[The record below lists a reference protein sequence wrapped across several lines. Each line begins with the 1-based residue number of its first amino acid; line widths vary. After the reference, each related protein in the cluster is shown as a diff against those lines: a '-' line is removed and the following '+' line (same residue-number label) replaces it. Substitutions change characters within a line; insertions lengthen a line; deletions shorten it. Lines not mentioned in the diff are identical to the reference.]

1 MDTHSPQA
9 GITVQR
15 ALELPGLR
23 GGLPEV
29 VTGADRL
36 QRTVRWVHAGE
47 VPNIA
52 SLLKGGE
59 LLLTTGLGLGTRPA
73 DQRAFIRKLAERR
86 IAALVV
92 ELGPRFARLP
102 AAIVDTARSAGLP
115 LVQLHREVP
124 FVAVTEEVHT
134 EIVNGHYALLQQAEE
149 VHRRCT
155 EALLGGGGVPQVLA
169 ILAEF
174 SGNPVFLETAD
185 GQLLYAAG
193 APEPGGAARGAGA
206 GAAGGPGS
214 APGVDPLQV
223 WEGLRGGRSRE
234 EGPPAG
240 AVLVDV
246 PGGGPG
252 APGPGGTT
260 TGAGTGSGTVGGPGL
275 PGVGPVGPVGSG
287 GFGGFGGFGG
297 SDSDT
302 SGTEDG
308 TAGNGGPS
316 GGRGSFGAYAPTS
329 VRARIVLLPV
339 SAPLQPVHRI
349 AAERAAG
356 SLAVVLM
363 QARQEEELAARGR
376 GDFLTDLAEGRITA
390 EDAPAQARV
399 LGFKPGD
406 GPLLP
411 VVMRLPDGTV
421 SRSPGG
427 ALAVLAR
434 AVAEELAAVGV
445 PTLLGVRPVE
455 GRVPLLLGLRS
466 ESERTAVADRVAAA
480 LRTGAERAGLHGAGV
495 QPPVVVVGVAGG
507 WAAASAGLRHAAET
521 ATAAQ
526 GLTDRPWYDAR
537 RLDTELL
544 LWRLRHHDDGTALA
558 AFVERAIGPLREHDR
573 RSKSPLLPTLETYLT
588 HAGRKAE
595 TARELHLNRQTLYNR
610 LGRIAE
616 LLGTDLDD
624 PQTVLALSLALRARR
639 LVP

>member
-1 MDTHSPQA
+1 MDSQDTQG

-23 GGLPEV
+23 GGLPEIV
-29 VTGADRL
+29 AGADRL
-36 QRTVRWVHAGE
+36 GRTVRWVHAGE

-59 LLLTTGLGLGTRPA
+59 LLLTTGLGLGSRPA
-73 DQRAFIRKLAERR
+73 EQRAFVRDLAERG

-92 ELGPRFARLP
+92 ELGPRFTRLP
-102 AAIVDTARSAGLP
+102 AALVDTARAAGLP

-124 FVAVTEEVHT
+124 FVTVTEEVHT
-134 EIVNGHYALLQQAEE
+134 EIVNGHYALLRRAEE

-155 EALLGGGGVPQVLA
+155 GALLSGGGVPQVLSV
-169 ILAEF
+169 LAEF

-193 APEPGGAARGAGA
+193 AD
-206 GAAGGPGS
+206 S
-214 APGVDPLQV
+214 ACADPLQV
-223 WEGLRGGRSRE
+223 WEGLRGRPEDRDE
-234 EGPPAG
+234 PPAG

-252 APGPGGTT
+252 AG
-260 TGAGTGSGTVGGPGL
+260 
-275 PGVGPVGPVGSG
+275 
-287 GFGGFGGFGG
+287 
-297 SDSDT
+297 
-302 SGTEDG
+302 
-308 TAGNGGPS
+308 
-316 GGRGSFGAYAPTS
+316 S
-329 VRARIVLLPV
+329 VRARLVLLAV
-339 SAPLQPVHRI
+339 ESALLPVHRI

-399 LGFKPGD
+399 LGFKPGSS
-406 GPLLP
+406 PLLP
-411 VVMRLPDGTV
+411 VVMRIPDGLPT
-421 SRSPGG
+421 GG
-427 ALAVLAR
+427 GWAVLAR
-434 AVAEELAAVGV
+434 AVAEELASVGV
-445 PTLLGVRPVE
+445 PVLLGVRPVE
-455 GRVPLLLGLRS
+455 GRVPLLLGLRA
-466 ESERTAVADRVAAA
+466 EPERTTVADRVAAA
-480 LRTGAERAGLHGAGV
+480 LRAGVERAGMRRAGA
-495 QPPVVVVGVAGG
+495 QSPIVVVGVAGG
-507 WAAASAGLRHAAET
+507 WAAAASGLRHAAET

-526 GLTDRPWYDAR
+526 GLPDRPWYDAR
-537 RLDTELL
+537 RLDIDLL
-544 LWRLRHHDDGTALA
+544 LWRLHQHDGTALA
-558 AFVERAIGPLREHDR
+558 AFVDRAIGPLRDHDQ
-573 RSKSPLLPTLETYLT
+573 RSKPPLLPTLQTYLA

-610 LGRIAE
+610 LARIGE

-639 LVP
+639 HVP

>member
-1 MDTHSPQA
+1 MDSRVDSRVDSRFDTQGA

-23 GGLPEV
+23 SGLPEILA
-29 VTGADRL
+29 GADRL
-36 QRTVRWVHAGE
+36 GRTVRWVHAGE

-59 LLLTTGLGLGTRPA
+59 LLLTTGYGLGTRPA
-73 DQRAFIRKLAERR
+73 DQRAFVRTLAERG

-92 ELGPRFARLP
+92 ELGPRFTRLP
-102 AAIVDTARSAGLP
+102 SALVETARSAGLP

-124 FVAVTEEVHT
+124 FVAVTEEIHT
-134 EIVNGHYALLQQAEE
+134 EIVNGHYALLQRAEE

-155 EALLGGGGVPQVLA
+155 EALLGGGGIPQVLG
-169 ILAEF
+169 ILADF

-193 APEPGGAARGAGA
+193 AGSAGA
-206 GAAGGPGS
+206 
-214 APGVDPLQV
+214 DPLQV
-223 WEGLRGGRSRE
+223 WEGMRGQHKE
-234 EGPPAG
+234 EPPAG
-240 AVLVDV
+240 TTLVDV

-252 APGPGGTT
+252 
-260 TGAGTGSGTVGGPGL
+260 TG
-275 PGVGPVGPVGSG
+275 
-287 GFGGFGGFGG
+287 
-297 SDSDT
+297 
-302 SGTEDG
+302 
-308 TAGNGGPS
+308 
-316 GGRGSFGAYAPTS
+316 S
-329 VRARIVLLPV
+329 VRARLVLLPV
-339 SAPLQPVHRI
+339 SAPVAPVHRI

-356 SLAVVLM
+356 ILAVVLM

-376 GDFLTDLAEGRITA
+376 GDFLTDLAEGRIAA

-399 LGFKPGD
+399 LGFKPGS

-411 VVMRLPDGTV
+411 VVMRLADGP
-421 SRSPGG
+421 SPGG
-427 ALAVLAR
+427 GWAVLAR
-434 AVAEELAAVGV
+434 AVAEELASVGV
-445 PTLLGVRPVE
+445 PVLLGVRPVE

-466 ESERTAVADRVAAA
+466 ESERAAVADRVAAA
-480 LRTGAERAGLHGAGV
+480 LRAGVERAGMQRPGA

-537 RLDTELL
+537 RLDTDLL
-544 LWRLRHHDDGTALA
+544 LWRLRDHPDLA
-558 AFVERAIGPLREHDR
+558 AFVDRAIGPLRDHDL
-573 RSKSPLLPTLETYLT
+573 RSKPPLLPTLETYLA

-610 LGRIAE
+610 LARIGE

-639 LVP
+639 HVP

>member
-1 MDTHSPQA
+1 MDSQGTQG

-29 VTGADRL
+29 VAGAERL

-59 LLLTTGLGLGTRPA
+59 LLLTTGLGLGARPA
-73 DQRAFIRKLAERR
+73 EQRAFVRKLAERG

-92 ELGPRFARLP
+92 ELGPRFTRLP
-102 AAIVDTARSAGLP
+102 AAIVETARSAGLP

-124 FVAVTEEVHT
+124 FVTVTEEVHT

-155 EALLGGGGVPQVLA
+155 EALLGGGGTPQVLA

-193 APEPGGAARGAGA
+193 AGTECA
-206 GAAGGPGS
+206 
-214 APGVDPLQV
+214 DPLQV
-223 WEGLRGGRSRE
+223 WEGLRGRAVDR
-234 EGPPAG
+234 EGPPAS
-240 AVLVDV
+240 AVIVDV

-252 APGPGGTT
+252 
-260 TGAGTGSGTVGGPGL
+260 TG
-275 PGVGPVGPVGSG
+275 
-287 GFGGFGGFGG
+287 
-297 SDSDT
+297 
-302 SGTEDG
+302 
-308 TAGNGGPS
+308 
-316 GGRGSFGAYAPTS
+316 S
-329 VRARIVLLPV
+329 VRARLVLLAV
-339 SAPLQPVHRI
+339 ESAPLPVHRI
-349 AAERAAG
+349 AAERAAS

-376 GDFLTDLAEGRITA
+376 GDFLTDLAEGRIA
-390 EDAPAQARV
+390 ADDAPAQARV
-399 LGFKPGD
+399 LGFRPGSAD
-406 GPLLP
+406 LPLLP
-411 VVMRLPDGTV
+411 VVMRLADGLPT
-421 SRSPGG
+421 GG
-427 ALAVLAR
+427 GWAVLAR
-434 AVAEELAAVGV
+434 AVAEELASVGV
-445 PTLLGVRPVE
+445 PALLGVRPVE

-480 LRTGAERAGLHGAGV
+480 LRAGVERAGMQRPGA

-526 GLTDRPWYDAR
+526 GLSDRPWYDAR
-537 RLDTELL
+537 RLDIDLL
-544 LWRLRHHDDGTALA
+544 LWRLHRHDEDGVLA
-558 AFVERAIGPLREHDR
+558 AFVDRAIGPLRAHDQ
-573 RSKSPLLPTLETYLT
+573 RSKPPLLPTLQTYLA

-610 LGRIAE
+610 LARISE

-639 LVP
+639 HVA

>member
-1 MDTHSPQA
+1 MDSHLDSRYDTQGA

-23 GGLPEV
+23 SGLPEILA
-29 VTGADRL
+29 GADRL
-36 QRTVRWVHAGE
+36 GRTVRWVHAGE

-59 LLLTTGLGLGTRPA
+59 LLLTTGYGLGTRPA
-73 DQRAFIRKLAERR
+73 DQRAFVRTLAERG

-92 ELGPRFARLP
+92 ELGPRFTRLP
-102 AAIVDTARSAGLP
+102 SALVETARSAGLP

-124 FVAVTEEVHT
+124 FVAVTEEIHT
-134 EIVNGHYALLQQAEE
+134 EIVNGHYALLQRAEE

-155 EALLGGGGVPQVLA
+155 EALLGGGGIPQVLG
-169 ILAEF
+169 ILADF

-193 APEPGGAARGAGA
+193 AGSAGA
-206 GAAGGPGS
+206 
-214 APGVDPLQV
+214 DPLQV
-223 WEGLRGGRSRE
+223 WEGMRGQHKE
-234 EGPPAG
+234 EPPAG
-240 AVLVDV
+240 TTLVDV

-252 APGPGGTT
+252 
-260 TGAGTGSGTVGGPGL
+260 TG
-275 PGVGPVGPVGSG
+275 
-287 GFGGFGGFGG
+287 
-297 SDSDT
+297 
-302 SGTEDG
+302 
-308 TAGNGGPS
+308 
-316 GGRGSFGAYAPTS
+316 S
-329 VRARIVLLPV
+329 VRARLVLLPV
-339 SAPLQPVHRI
+339 SAPVAPVHRI

-356 SLAVVLM
+356 ILAVVLM

-376 GDFLTDLAEGRITA
+376 GDFLTDLAEGRIAA

-399 LGFKPGD
+399 LGFKPGNS
-406 GPLLP
+406 PLLP
-411 VVMRLPDGTV
+411 VVMRLADGP
-421 SRSPGG
+421 SPGG
-427 ALAVLAR
+427 GWAVLAR
-434 AVAEELAAVGV
+434 AVAEELASVGV
-445 PTLLGVRPVE
+445 PVLLGVRPVE

-466 ESERTAVADRVAAA
+466 ESERAAVADRVAAA
-480 LRTGAERAGLHGAGV
+480 LRAGVERAGMQRPGA

-537 RLDTELL
+537 RLDTDLL
-544 LWRLRHHDDGTALA
+544 LWRLRDHPDLA
-558 AFVERAIGPLREHDR
+558 AFVDRAIGPLRDHDL
-573 RSKSPLLPTLETYLT
+573 RSKPPLLPTLETYLA
-588 HAGRKAE
+588 HAGRKPE

-610 LGRIAE
+610 LARIGE

-639 LVP
+639 HVP

>member
-1 MDTHSPQA
+1 MDSRYDTQGA

-23 GGLPEV
+23 SGLPEILA
-29 VTGADRL
+29 GADRL

-59 LLLTTGLGLGTRPA
+59 LLLTTGYGLGTRPA
-73 DQRAFIRKLAERR
+73 EQRAFVRTLAERG

-92 ELGPRFARLP
+92 ELGPRFTRLP
-102 AAIVDTARSAGLP
+102 AALVDTARSAGLP

-124 FVAVTEEVHT
+124 FVAVTEEIHT

-155 EALLGGGGVPQVLA
+155 EALLGGGGVPQVLG
-169 ILAEF
+169 ILADF
-174 SGNPVFLETAD
+174 SSNPVFLETAE

-193 APEPGGAARGAGA
+193 SGGAGA
-206 GAAGGPGS
+206 
-214 APGVDPLQV
+214 DPLQV
-223 WEGLRGGRSRE
+223 WEGLRGQHKE
-234 EGPPAG
+234 EPPAG
-240 AVLVDV
+240 TTLVDV

-252 APGPGGTT
+252 
-260 TGAGTGSGTVGGPGL
+260 TG
-275 PGVGPVGPVGSG
+275 
-287 GFGGFGGFGG
+287 
-297 SDSDT
+297 
-302 SGTEDG
+302 
-308 TAGNGGPS
+308 
-316 GGRGSFGAYAPTS
+316 S
-329 VRARIVLLPV
+329 VRARLVLLPV
-339 SAPLQPVHRI
+339 NAPVAPVHRL
-349 AAERAAG
+349 ATERAAG
-356 SLAVVLM
+356 ILAVVLM

-376 GDFLTDLAEGRITA
+376 GDFLTDLAEGRIEA

-399 LGFKPGD
+399 LGFKPGSS
-406 GPLLP
+406 PLLP
-411 VVMRLPDGTV
+411 VVMRLADGL
-421 SRSPGG
+421 SPGG
-427 ALAVLAR
+427 GWAVLAR
-434 AVAEELAAVGV
+434 AVAEELASVGV
-445 PTLLGVRPVE
+445 PVLLGVRPVE

-466 ESERTAVADRVAAA
+466 ESERSAVADRVAAA
-480 LRTGAERAGLHGAGV
+480 LRAGVERAGMQRPGA

-537 RLDTELL
+537 RLDIDLL
-544 LWRLRHHDDGTALA
+544 LWRLRDHPDLA
-558 AFVERAIGPLREHDR
+558 AFVDRAIGPLRDHDN
-573 RSKSPLLPTLETYLT
+573 RSKPPLLPTLETYLA

-610 LGRIAE
+610 LARIGE

>member
-1 MDTHSPQA
+1 MDSRSASRFDSQNTQGA

-23 GGLPEV
+23 SGLPEV
-29 VTGADRL
+29 LAGADRL
-36 QRTVRWVHAGE
+36 HRTVRWVHAGE

-59 LLLTTGLGLGTRPA
+59 LLLTTGYGLGTRPA
-73 DQRAFIRKLAERR
+73 DQRAFVRTLAERG

-92 ELGPRFARLP
+92 ELGPRFTRLP
-102 AAIVDTARSAGLP
+102 AALVETARTAGLP

-134 EIVNGHYALLQQAEE
+134 EIVNGHYALLQRAEE

-155 EALLGGGGVPQVLA
+155 EALLGGGGVPQVLR
-169 ILAEF
+169 ILADF

-185 GQLLYAAG
+185 GRLLYAAG
-193 APEPGGAARGAGA
+193 A
-206 GAAGGPGS
+206 GP
-214 APGVDPLQV
+214 ADTDPLQV
-223 WEGLRGGRSRE
+223 WEGLRGQHKDA
-234 EGPPAG
+234 PPAG
-240 AVLVDV
+240 TTIVDV

-252 APGPGGTT
+252 AG
-260 TGAGTGSGTVGGPGL
+260 
-275 PGVGPVGPVGSG
+275 
-287 GFGGFGGFGG
+287 
-297 SDSDT
+297 
-302 SGTEDG
+302 
-308 TAGNGGPS
+308 
-316 GGRGSFGAYAPTS
+316 S
-329 VRARIVLLPV
+329 VRARLVLLPV
-339 SAPLQPVHRI
+339 GNPVAPVHRI

-376 GDFLTDLAEGRITA
+376 GDFLTDLAEGRIAA

-399 LGFKPGD
+399 LGFKPGA

-411 VVMRLPDGTV
+411 VVMRLADGL
-421 SRSPGG
+421 SPGG
-427 ALAVLAR
+427 GWAVLAR
-434 AVAEELAAVGV
+434 AVAEELASIGV
-445 PTLLGVRPVE
+445 PVLLGVRPVE

-466 ESERTAVADRVAAA
+466 ESERSAVADRVAAA
-480 LRTGAERAGLHGAGV
+480 LRAGVERAGMQRPGA

-507 WAAASAGLRHAAET
+507 WAAASAGLRHAAQT

-526 GLTDRPWYDAR
+526 GLSDRPWYDAR
-537 RLDTELL
+537 RLDIDLL
-544 LWRLRHHDDGTALA
+544 LWRLRDDPDLA
-558 AFVERAIGPLREHDR
+558 AFVDRAIGPLRDHDN
-573 RSKSPLLPTLETYLT
+573 RSKPPLLPTLETYLA

-610 LGRIAE
+610 LARIGE

-624 PQTVLALSLALRARR
+624 PHTVLALSLALRARR
-639 LVP
+639 HVP

>member
-1 MDTHSPQA
+1 MDNQG

-23 GGLPEV
+23 SGLPEV
-29 VTGADRL
+29 VVGADRL
-36 QRTVRWVHAGE
+36 HRRVRWVHAGE

-73 DQRAFIRKLAERR
+73 EQRAFVRRLADRG

-92 ELGPRFARLP
+92 ELGPRFSRLP
-102 AAIVDTARSAGLP
+102 SAIVEAARSANLP

-124 FVAVTEEVHT
+124 FVTVTEEIHT
-134 EIVNGHYALLQQAEE
+134 EIVNGHYALLRQAEE
-149 VHRRCT
+149 VHRQCT
-155 EALLGGGGVPQVLA
+155 EALLGGGGVPQVLR
-169 ILAEF
+169 ILADF
-174 SGNPVFLETAD
+174 TANPVFLETPD

-193 APEPGGAARGAGA
+193 AE
-206 GAAGGPGS
+206 S
-214 APGVDPLQV
+214 APADPLQV
-223 WEGLRGGRSRE
+223 WDGLRGQRAARE
-234 EGPPAG
+234 SGPPAG

-252 APGPGGTT
+252 
-260 TGAGTGSGTVGGPGL
+260 TG
-275 PGVGPVGPVGSG
+275 
-287 GFGGFGGFGG
+287 
-297 SDSDT
+297 
-302 SGTEDG
+302 
-308 TAGNGGPS
+308 
-316 GGRGSFGAYAPTS
+316 S
-329 VRARIVLLPV
+329 VRARLVLLAV
-339 SAPLQPVHRI
+339 SAPLSPVHRM

-356 SLAVVLM
+356 ILAVVLM

-376 GDFLTDLAEGRITA
+376 GDFLTDLAEGRITP

-411 VVMRLPDGTV
+411 VVMRLA
-421 SRSPGG
+421 SELSPSGNW
-427 ALAVLAR
+427 ALLAR
-434 AVAEELAAVGV
+434 AVLEELSSVGV
-445 PTLLGVRPVE
+445 PVLLGVRPVE

-466 ESERTAVADRVAAA
+466 ESERAAVADRVAAA
-480 LRTGAERAGLHGAGV
+480 LRAGVERAGLGAPAGGGPGRAGA

-507 WAAASAGLRHAAET
+507 WAAASASLWHAGET

-537 RLDTELL
+537 RLDIDLL
-544 LWRLRHHDDGTALA
+544 LWRLRDHPDLA
-558 AFVERAIGPLREHDR
+558 AFVDRAIGPLRDHDR
-573 RSKSPLLPTLETYLT
+573 TSRPPLLPTLETYLA

-610 LGRIAE
+610 LARISE

-639 LVP
+639 HTT

>member
-1 MDTHSPQA
+1 MDTHNPQA

-23 GGLPEV
+23 SGLPEV
-29 VTGADRL
+29 VAGADRL

-59 LLLTTGLGLGTRPA
+59 LLLTTGLGLGARPA
-73 DQRAFIRKLAERR
+73 DQRAFVRKLAERG

-92 ELGPRFARLP
+92 ELGPRFSRLP
-102 AAIVDTARSAGLP
+102 SAIVETARTAGLP

-124 FVAVTEEVHT
+124 FVTVTEEVHT
-134 EIVNGHYALLQQAEE
+134 EIVNGHYALLKEADE

-155 EALLGGGGVPQVLA
+155 DALLAGGGVPQVLSV
-169 ILAEF
+169 LAEF
-174 SGNPVFLETAD
+174 CGNPVFLETAD

-193 APEPGGAARGAGA
+193 PPAGSGEA
-206 GAAGGPGS
+206 DG
-214 APGVDPLQV
+214 PGVDPLQV
-223 WEGLRGGRSRE
+223 WEGLRGRSRSRD

-240 AVLVDV
+240 SVLIDV

-252 APGPGGTT
+252 SRS
-260 TGAGTGSGTVGGPGL
+260 GTGG
-275 PGVGPVGPVGSG
+275 
-287 GFGGFGGFGG
+287 
-297 SDSDT
+297 
-302 SGTEDG
+302 
-308 TAGNGGPS
+308 
-316 GGRGSFGAYAPTS
+316 
-329 VRARIVLLPV
+329 VRARIALLAVSGPV
-339 SAPLQPVHRI
+339 QPVHRM
-349 AAERAAG
+349 AVERAAG

-376 GDFLTDLAEGRITA
+376 GDFLSDLAEGRISA
-390 EDAPAQARV
+390 DDAPAQARV
-399 LGFKPGD
+399 LGFRPGS

-411 VVMRLPDGTV
+411 VVMRVADSLVPSG
-421 SRSPGG
+421 SW
-427 ALAVLAR
+427 AVLAR

-445 PTLLGVRPVE
+445 PVLVGVRPVE
-455 GRVPLLLGLRS
+455 GRVPVLLGLRS
-466 ESERTAVADRVAAA
+466 ESERTAVADRVAEA
-480 LRTGAERAGLHGAGV
+480 LRAGLRQADERAGVQRAGV
-495 QPPVVVVGVAGG
+495 RPPVVVVGVAGG

-526 GLTDRPWYDAR
+526 GLVDRPWYDAR

-544 LWRLRHHDDGTALA
+544 LWRLREHPDLA
-558 AFVERAIGPLREHDR
+558 AFVERAIGPLQDHDR
-573 RSKSPLLPTLETYLT
+573 RAKPPLLPTLETYLA

-610 LGRIAE
+610 LARIAE

-639 LVP
+639 HVGG

>member
-1 MDTHSPQA
+1 MDSRYDTQGA

-23 GGLPEV
+23 GGLPEILA
-29 VTGADRL
+29 GADRL
-36 QRTVRWVHAGE
+36 GRTVRWVHAGE

-59 LLLTTGLGLGTRPA
+59 LLLTTGYGLGTRPA
-73 DQRAFIRKLAERR
+73 DQRAFVRTLAERG

-92 ELGPRFARLP
+92 ELGPRFTRLP
-102 AAIVDTARSAGLP
+102 SALVETARSAGLP

-124 FVAVTEEVHT
+124 FVAVTEEIHT

-155 EALLGGGGVPQVLA
+155 EALLGGGGIPQVLG
-169 ILAEF
+169 ILADF

-193 APEPGGAARGAGA
+193 AGSSGTGSSGTGSSGA
-206 GAAGGPGS
+206 
-214 APGVDPLQV
+214 DPLQV
-223 WEGLRGGRSRE
+223 WEGMRGQHKE
-234 EGPPAG
+234 EPPAG
-240 AVLVDV
+240 TTLVDV

-252 APGPGGTT
+252 
-260 TGAGTGSGTVGGPGL
+260 TG
-275 PGVGPVGPVGSG
+275 
-287 GFGGFGGFGG
+287 
-297 SDSDT
+297 
-302 SGTEDG
+302 
-308 TAGNGGPS
+308 
-316 GGRGSFGAYAPTS
+316 S
-329 VRARIVLLPV
+329 VRARLVLLPV
-339 SAPLQPVHRI
+339 SAPVAPVHRI

-356 SLAVVLM
+356 ILAVVLM

-376 GDFLTDLAEGRITA
+376 GDFLTDLAEGRIAA

-399 LGFKPGD
+399 LGFKPGNS
-406 GPLLP
+406 PLLP
-411 VVMRLPDGTV
+411 VVMRLADGP
-421 SRSPGG
+421 SPGG
-427 ALAVLAR
+427 GWAVLAR
-434 AVAEELAAVGV
+434 AVAEELASVGV
-445 PTLLGVRPVE
+445 PVLLGVRPVE

-466 ESERTAVADRVAAA
+466 ESERAAVADRVAAA
-480 LRTGAERAGLHGAGV
+480 LRAGVERAGMQRPGA

-537 RLDTELL
+537 RLDTDLL
-544 LWRLRHHDDGTALA
+544 LWRLRDHPDLA
-558 AFVERAIGPLREHDR
+558 AFVDRAIGPLRDHDL
-573 RSKSPLLPTLETYLT
+573 RSKPPLLPTLETYLA

-610 LGRIAE
+610 LARIGE
-616 LLGTDLDD
+616 LLGTDLDE

-639 LVP
+639 HVP

>member
-1 MDTHSPQA
+1 MDSGTESRLATQGS
-9 GITVQR
+9 GITVRR

-23 GGLPEV
+23 SGLPEILA
-29 VTGADRL
+29 GADRL
-36 QRTVRWVHAGE
+36 GRTVRWVHAGE

-59 LLLTTGLGLGTRPA
+59 LLLTTGYGLGTRPA
-73 DQRAFIRKLAERR
+73 EQRAFVRTLAERG

-92 ELGPRFARLP
+92 ELGPRFTRLP
-102 AAIVDTARSAGLP
+102 AALVDTARGAGLP

-124 FVAVTEEVHT
+124 FVTVTEEIHT
-134 EIVNGHYALLQQAEE
+134 EIVNGHYALLQRAEE

-155 EALLGGGGVPQVLA
+155 KALLGGGGVPQVLG
-169 ILAEF
+169 ILADF

-185 GQLLYAAG
+185 GRLLYAAG
-193 APEPGGAARGAGA
+193 EGPEGA
-206 GAAGGPGS
+206 
-214 APGVDPLQV
+214 DPLQV
-223 WEGLRGGRSRE
+223 WEGLRGPHKDAP
-234 EGPPAG
+234 PPAG
-240 AVLVDV
+240 SVLVDV

-252 APGPGGTT
+252 SGPG
-260 TGAGTGSGTVGGPGL
+260 A
-275 PGVGPVGPVGSG
+275 
-287 GFGGFGGFGG
+287 
-297 SDSDT
+297 
-302 SGTEDG
+302 
-308 TAGNGGPS
+308 
-316 GGRGSFGAYAPTS
+316 
-329 VRARIVLLPV
+329 VRARLVLLPV
-339 SAPLQPVHRI
+339 RGPLAPVHRI

-356 SLAVVLM
+356 ILAVVLM

-406 GPLLP
+406 SPLLP
-411 VVMRLPDGTV
+411 VVMRVGDPL
-421 SRSPGG
+421 SPGG
-427 ALAVLAR
+427 GWAVLAR

-445 PTLLGVRPVE
+445 PVLLGVRPVE
-455 GRVPLLLGLRS
+455 GRVPVLLGLRS
-466 ESERTAVADRVAAA
+466 ESERSAVADRVAAA
-480 LRTGAERAGLHGAGV
+480 LRAGVERAGMRRPGAP
-495 QPPVVVVGVAGG
+495 PPVVVVGVAGG

-537 RLDTELL
+537 RLDIDLL
-544 LWRLRHHDDGTALA
+544 LWQLRDHPDLA
-558 AFVERAIGPLREHDR
+558 AFVDRAIGPLRDHDH
-573 RSKSPLLPTLETYLT
+573 RSKPPLLPTLETYLA

-610 LGRIAE
+610 LARIGE

-639 LVP
+639 HVP

>member
-1 MDTHSPQA
+1 MDSRYDTQGA

-23 GGLPEV
+23 GGLPEIIA
-29 VTGADRL
+29 GADRL
-36 QRTVRWVHAGE
+36 HRTVRWVHAGE

-59 LLLTTGLGLGTRPA
+59 LLLTTGYGLGTRPA
-73 DQRAFIRKLAERR
+73 DQRAFVRTLAERG

-92 ELGPRFARLP
+92 ELGPRFTRLP
-102 AAIVDTARSAGLP
+102 AALVETARSTGLP

-124 FVAVTEEVHT
+124 FVTVTEEIHT

-155 EALLGGGGVPQVLA
+155 EALLGGGGVPQVLR
-169 ILAEF
+169 ILADF

-193 APEPGGAARGAGA
+193 AGSTGA
-206 GAAGGPGS
+206 
-214 APGVDPLQV
+214 DPLQV
-223 WEGLRGGRSRE
+223 WEGLRGQHKE
-234 EGPPAG
+234 EPPAG
-240 AVLVDV
+240 TTLVDV

-252 APGPGGTT
+252 
-260 TGAGTGSGTVGGPGL
+260 TG
-275 PGVGPVGPVGSG
+275 
-287 GFGGFGGFGG
+287 
-297 SDSDT
+297 
-302 SGTEDG
+302 
-308 TAGNGGPS
+308 
-316 GGRGSFGAYAPTS
+316 S
-329 VRARIVLLPV
+329 VRARLVLLPV
-339 SAPLQPVHRI
+339 GAPVAPVHRI

-356 SLAVVLM
+356 ILAVVLM

-376 GDFLTDLAEGRITA
+376 GDFLTDLAEGRIEA

-399 LGFKPGD
+399 LGFKPGA

-411 VVMRLPDGTV
+411 VVMRLADGLA
-421 SRSPGG
+421 PGG
-427 ALAVLAR
+427 GWAVLAR
-434 AVAEELAAVGV
+434 AVAEELASVGV
-445 PTLLGVRPVE
+445 PVLLGVRPVE

-466 ESERTAVADRVAAA
+466 ESERAAVADRVAAA
-480 LRTGAERAGLHGAGV
+480 LRAGVERAGMQRPGA

-526 GLTDRPWYDAR
+526 GLSDRPWYDAR
-537 RLDTELL
+537 RLDIDLL
-544 LWRLRHHDDGTALA
+544 LWRLREHPDLA
-558 AFVERAIGPLREHDR
+558 AFVERAIGPLRDHDV
-573 RSKSPLLPTLETYLT
+573 RSKPPLLPTLQTYLA

-610 LGRIAE
+610 LARIGE
-616 LLGTDLDD
+616 LLGMDLDD

-639 LVP
+639 HVP

>member
-1 MDTHSPQA
+1 MDSRIDTPDTHGG

-23 GGLPEV
+23 GGLPEILA
-29 VTGADRL
+29 GADRL
-36 QRTVRWVHAGE
+36 GRTVRWVHAGE

-59 LLLTTGLGLGTRPA
+59 LLLTTGYGLGTRPA
-73 DQRAFIRKLAERR
+73 DQRAFVRTLAERG

-92 ELGPRFARLP
+92 ELGPRFTRLP
-102 AAIVDTARSAGLP
+102 AALVETARTAGLP

-124 FVAVTEEVHT
+124 FVAVTEEIHT

-155 EALLGGGGVPQVLA
+155 QALLGGGGIPQVLG
-169 ILAEF
+169 ILADF
-174 SGNPVFLETAD
+174 SGNPVFLETPD

-193 APEPGGAARGAGA
+193 A
-206 GAAGGPGS
+206 GP
-214 APGVDPLQV
+214 ANADPLQV
-223 WEGLRGGRSRE
+223 WEGLRGQHQDD
-234 EGPPAG
+234 PPAG
-240 AVLVDV
+240 SVLVDV

-252 APGPGGTT
+252 
-260 TGAGTGSGTVGGPGL
+260 TG
-275 PGVGPVGPVGSG
+275 
-287 GFGGFGGFGG
+287 
-297 SDSDT
+297 
-302 SGTEDG
+302 
-308 TAGNGGPS
+308 
-316 GGRGSFGAYAPTS
+316 S
-329 VRARIVLLPV
+329 VRARLVLLPV
-339 SAPLQPVHRI
+339 NAPNAPLAPVHRI

-356 SLAVVLM
+356 ILAVVLM

-376 GDFLTDLAEGRITA
+376 GDFLTDLAEGRIAA

-399 LGFKPGD
+399 LGFKPGP

-411 VVMRLPDGTV
+411 VVMRLADGLP
-421 SRSPGG
+421 PGG
-427 ALAVLAR
+427 GWAVLAR
-434 AVAEELAAVGV
+434 AVAEELASVGV
-445 PTLLGVRPVE
+445 PVLLGVRPVE
-455 GRVPLLLGLRS
+455 GRVPLLLGLRT
-466 ESERTAVADRVAAA
+466 ESERVTVADRVAAA
-480 LRTGAERAGLHGAGV
+480 LRAGVERAGMQRPGA

-507 WAAASAGLRHAAET
+507 WTAASVSLRHAAET

-526 GLTDRPWYDAR
+526 GLSDRPWYDAR
-537 RLDTELL
+537 RLDIDLL
-544 LWRLRHHDDGTALA
+544 LWRLRDHRDLA
-558 AFVERAIGPLREHDR
+558 AFVERAIGPLRDHDN
-573 RSKSPLLPTLETYLT
+573 RSRPPLLPTLETYLA

-610 LGRIAE
+610 LARIGE

>member
-1 MDTHSPQA
+1 MDSRTDHRFDTQGA

-23 GGLPEV
+23 SGLPEV
-29 VTGADRL
+29 LAGADRL

-59 LLLTTGLGLGTRPA
+59 LLLTTGYGLGTRPA
-73 DQRAFIRKLAERR
+73 EQRAFVRTLAERG
-86 IAALVV
+86 IAALVI

-102 AAIVDTARSAGLP
+102 ATLVDTARAAGLP

-124 FVAVTEEVHT
+124 FVTVTEEIHT
-134 EIVNGHYALLQQAEE
+134 EIVNGHYALLQRAEE

-155 EALLGGGGVPQVLA
+155 EALLGGGGVPQVLG
-169 ILAEF
+169 ILADF
-174 SGNPVFLETAD
+174 SGNPVFLETSD

-193 APEPGGAARGAGA
+193 AGPEGA
-206 GAAGGPGS
+206 
-214 APGVDPLQV
+214 DPLQV
-223 WEGLRGGRSRE
+223 WEGLRGQHKQA
-234 EGPPAG
+234 PPSG
-240 AVLVDV
+240 SVLVDV

-252 APGPGGTT
+252 
-260 TGAGTGSGTVGGPGL
+260 TG
-275 PGVGPVGPVGSG
+275 
-287 GFGGFGGFGG
+287 
-297 SDSDT
+297 
-302 SGTEDG
+302 
-308 TAGNGGPS
+308 
-316 GGRGSFGAYAPTS
+316 S
-329 VRARIVLLPV
+329 VRARLVLLPV
-339 SAPLQPVHRI
+339 RSPLAPVHRI

-356 SLAVVLM
+356 ILAVVLM

-399 LGFKPGD
+399 LGFKPGA

-411 VVMRLPDGTV
+411 VVMRLGDAL
-421 SRSPGG
+421 SPGG
-427 ALAVLAR
+427 GWAVLAR
-434 AVAEELAAVGV
+434 AVAEELASVGV
-445 PTLLGVRPVE
+445 PVLLGVRPVE
-455 GRVPLLLGLRS
+455 GRVLVLLGLRS
-466 ESERTAVADRVAAA
+466 ESERSAVADRVAAA
-480 LRTGAERAGLHGAGV
+480 LRAGVERAGMQRPGA

-537 RLDTELL
+537 RLDIDLL
-544 LWRLRHHDDGTALA
+544 LWRLRDHPDLA
-558 AFVERAIGPLREHDR
+558 AFVDRAIGPLRDHDR
-573 RSKSPLLPTLETYLT
+573 RSRPPLLPTLETYLA

-610 LGRIAE
+610 LARIGE

-639 LVP
+639 HVG

>member
-1 MDTHSPQA
+1 MDSQGTQG

-29 VTGADRL
+29 VAGADRL

-59 LLLTTGLGLGTRPA
+59 LLLTTGLGLGARPA
-73 DQRAFIRKLAERR
+73 EQRAFVRKLAERG

-102 AAIVDTARSAGLP
+102 AAIVETARAAGLP

-124 FVAVTEEVHT
+124 FVTVTEEVHT
-134 EIVNGHYALLQQAEE
+134 EIVNGHYALLQRAEE
-149 VHRRCT
+149 VHGRCT
-155 EALLGGGGVPQVLA
+155 QALLGGGGVPQVLA
-169 ILAEF
+169 VLAEF

-193 APEPGGAARGAGA
+193 AGTECA
-206 GAAGGPGS
+206 
-214 APGVDPLQV
+214 DPLQV
-223 WEGLRGGRSRE
+223 WEGLRGRPVDRD
-234 EGPPAG
+234 GPPAS
-240 AVLVDV
+240 AVIVDV

-252 APGPGGTT
+252 PG
-260 TGAGTGSGTVGGPGL
+260 
-275 PGVGPVGPVGSG
+275 
-287 GFGGFGGFGG
+287 
-297 SDSDT
+297 
-302 SGTEDG
+302 
-308 TAGNGGPS
+308 
-316 GGRGSFGAYAPTS
+316 S
-329 VRARIVLLPV
+329 VRARLVLLAV
-339 SAPLQPVHRI
+339 ESAPLPVHRI
-349 AAERAAG
+349 AAERAAS

-376 GDFLTDLAEGRITA
+376 GDFLTDLAEGRIA
-390 EDAPAQARV
+390 ADDAPAQARV
-399 LGFKPGD
+399 LGFKPGPA
-406 GPLLP
+406 GSPLLP
-411 VVMRLPDGTV
+411 VVMRLADGLPT
-421 SRSPGG
+421 GG
-427 ALAVLAR
+427 GWAVLAR
-434 AVAEELAAVGV
+434 AVAEELASVGV
-445 PTLLGVRPVE
+445 PVLLGVRPVE

-480 LRTGAERAGLHGAGV
+480 LRAGVERAGMRRPGA

-526 GLTDRPWYDAR
+526 GLTDRPWHDAR
-537 RLDTELL
+537 RLDIDLL
-544 LWRLRHHDDGTALA
+544 LWRLHRHDEDGVLA
-558 AFVERAIGPLREHDR
+558 AFVDRAIGPLRAHDE
-573 RSKSPLLPTLETYLT
+573 RSKPPLLPTLQTYLA

-610 LGRIAE
+610 LARISE

-639 LVP
+639 HVP

>member
-1 MDTHSPQA
+1 MDTQAPHSSAPGTQG

-23 GGLPEV
+23 SGLPEV
-29 VTGADRL
+29 VAGADRL

-59 LLLTTGLGLGTRPA
+59 LLLTTGFGIGTRPA
-73 DQRAFIRKLAERR
+73 EQRAFVRKLADRG
-86 IAALVV
+86 ISALVI
-92 ELGPRFARLP
+92 ELGQRFARLP
-102 AAIVDTARSAGLP
+102 AALVETARTAGLP

-124 FVAVTEEVHT
+124 FVTVTEEVHT
-134 EIVNGHYALLQQAEE
+134 EIVNGHYALLQRAEE

-155 EALLGGGGVPQVLA
+155 EALLGGGGVPQVLR

-193 APEPGGAARGAGA
+193 GEPEVA
-206 GAAGGPGS
+206 
-214 APGVDPLQV
+214 DPLQV
-223 WEGLRGGRSRE
+223 WEGMRGKPADRDE
-234 EGPPAG
+234 PPAS
-240 AVLVDV
+240 AVLVEV

-252 APGPGGTT
+252 
-260 TGAGTGSGTVGGPGL
+260 TG
-275 PGVGPVGPVGSG
+275 
-287 GFGGFGGFGG
+287 
-297 SDSDT
+297 
-302 SGTEDG
+302 
-308 TAGNGGPS
+308 
-316 GGRGSFGAYAPTS
+316 S
-329 VRARIVLLPV
+329 VRARLVLLPV
-339 SAPLQPVHRI
+339 AAPLAPVHRI
-349 AAERAAG
+349 AAERAAS

-376 GDFLTDLAEGRITA
+376 GDFLTDLAEGRITPD
-390 EDAPAQARV
+390 DAPAQARV
-399 LGFKPGD
+399 LGFKPGGQ

-411 VVMRLPDGTV
+411 VVMRLPEASVGSV
-421 SRSPGG
+421 GLSPGG
-427 ALAVLAR
+427 GWAVLAR

-445 PTLLGVRPVE
+445 PVLLGVRPVE

-466 ESERTAVADRVAAA
+466 DSERTAVADRVAAA
-480 LRTGAERAGLHGAGV
+480 LRAGVERAGMRRAGT
-495 QPPVVVVGVAGG
+495 QPPVVVVGGAGG
-507 WAAASAGLRHAAET
+507 WAAAAAGLRHAAET

-526 GLTDRPWYDAR
+526 GLSDRPWYDAR
-537 RLDTELL
+537 RLDIDLL
-544 LWRLRHHDDGTALA
+544 LWRLRDHPDLS
-558 AFVERAIGPLREHDR
+558 AFVERAIGPLQAHDR
-573 RSKSPLLPTLETYLT
+573 RAKPPLLPTLQTYLA

-610 LGRIAE
+610 LARISE

-639 LVP
+639 HVG

>member
-1 MDTHSPQA
+1 MDSRYDTQGA

-23 GGLPEV
+23 SGLPEIIA
-29 VTGADRL
+29 GADRL

-59 LLLTTGLGLGTRPA
+59 LLLTTGYGLGTRPA
-73 DQRAFIRKLAERR
+73 DQRAFVRTLAERG

-92 ELGPRFARLP
+92 ELGPRFTRLP
-102 AAIVDTARSAGLP
+102 AALVETARSTGLP

-124 FVAVTEEVHT
+124 FVTVTEEIHT

-155 EALLGGGGVPQVLA
+155 EALLGGGGVPQVLR
-169 ILAEF
+169 ILADF

-193 APEPGGAARGAGA
+193 AGSTGA
-206 GAAGGPGS
+206 
-214 APGVDPLQV
+214 DPLQV
-223 WEGLRGGRSRE
+223 WEGLRGQHKE
-234 EGPPAG
+234 EPSAG
-240 AVLVDV
+240 TTLVDV

-252 APGPGGTT
+252 
-260 TGAGTGSGTVGGPGL
+260 TG
-275 PGVGPVGPVGSG
+275 
-287 GFGGFGGFGG
+287 
-297 SDSDT
+297 
-302 SGTEDG
+302 
-308 TAGNGGPS
+308 
-316 GGRGSFGAYAPTS
+316 S
-329 VRARIVLLPV
+329 VRARLVLLPV
-339 SAPLQPVHRI
+339 GAPVAPVHRI

-356 SLAVVLM
+356 ILAVVLM

-376 GDFLTDLAEGRITA
+376 GDFLTDLAEGRIEA

-399 LGFKPGD
+399 LGFKPGA

-411 VVMRLPDGTV
+411 VVMRLADGLA
-421 SRSPGG
+421 PGG
-427 ALAVLAR
+427 GWAVLAR
-434 AVAEELAAVGV
+434 AVAEELASVGV
-445 PTLLGVRPVE
+445 PVLLGVRPVE

-466 ESERTAVADRVAAA
+466 ESERAAVADRVAAA
-480 LRTGAERAGLHGAGV
+480 LRAGVERAGMQRPGA

-526 GLTDRPWYDAR
+526 GLSDRPWYDAR
-537 RLDTELL
+537 RLDIDLL
-544 LWRLRHHDDGTALA
+544 LWRLREHPDLA
-558 AFVERAIGPLREHDR
+558 AFVERAIGPLRDHDV
-573 RSKSPLLPTLETYLT
+573 RSKPPLLPTLQTYLA

-610 LGRIAE
+610 LARIGE

-639 LVP
+639 HVP

>member
-1 MDTHSPQA
+1 MDSRLDSHLDSRYDTQGA

-23 GGLPEV
+23 SGLPEILA
-29 VTGADRL
+29 GADRL
-36 QRTVRWVHAGE
+36 GRTVRWVHAGE

-59 LLLTTGLGLGTRPA
+59 LLLTTGYGLGTRPA
-73 DQRAFIRKLAERR
+73 DQRAFVRTLAERG

-92 ELGPRFARLP
+92 ELGPRFTRLP
-102 AAIVDTARSAGLP
+102 SALVDTARSAGLP

-124 FVAVTEEVHT
+124 FVAVTEEIHT
-134 EIVNGHYALLQQAEE
+134 EIVNGHYALLQRAEE

-155 EALLGGGGVPQVLA
+155 EALLGGGGIPQVLG
-169 ILAEF
+169 ILADF

-193 APEPGGAARGAGA
+193 AGSAGA
-206 GAAGGPGS
+206 
-214 APGVDPLQV
+214 DPLQV
-223 WEGLRGGRSRE
+223 WEGMRGQHKE
-234 EGPPAG
+234 EPPAG
-240 AVLVDV
+240 TTLVDV

-252 APGPGGTT
+252 
-260 TGAGTGSGTVGGPGL
+260 TG
-275 PGVGPVGPVGSG
+275 
-287 GFGGFGGFGG
+287 
-297 SDSDT
+297 
-302 SGTEDG
+302 
-308 TAGNGGPS
+308 
-316 GGRGSFGAYAPTS
+316 S
-329 VRARIVLLPV
+329 VRARLVLLPV
-339 SAPLQPVHRI
+339 SAPVAPVHRI

-356 SLAVVLM
+356 ILAVVLM

-376 GDFLTDLAEGRITA
+376 GDFLTDLAEGRIAA

-399 LGFKPGD
+399 LGFKPGNS
-406 GPLLP
+406 PLLP
-411 VVMRLPDGTV
+411 VVMRLADGP
-421 SRSPGG
+421 SPGG
-427 ALAVLAR
+427 GWAVLAR
-434 AVAEELAAVGV
+434 AVAEELASVGV
-445 PTLLGVRPVE
+445 PVLLGVRPVE

-466 ESERTAVADRVAAA
+466 ESERAAVADRVAAA
-480 LRTGAERAGLHGAGV
+480 LRAGVERAGMQRPGA

-537 RLDTELL
+537 RLDTDLL
-544 LWRLRHHDDGTALA
+544 LWRLRDHPDLA
-558 AFVERAIGPLREHDR
+558 AFVDRAIGPLRDHDL
-573 RSKSPLLPTLETYLT
+573 RSKPPLLPTLETYLA

-610 LGRIAE
+610 LARIGE

-639 LVP
+639 HVP

>member
-1 MDTHSPQA
+1 MDSRYDTQGA

-23 GGLPEV
+23 SGLPEIIA
-29 VTGADRL
+29 GADRL

-59 LLLTTGLGLGTRPA
+59 LLLTTGYGLGTRPA
-73 DQRAFIRKLAERR
+73 DQRAFVRTLAERG

-92 ELGPRFARLP
+92 ELGPRFTRLP
-102 AAIVDTARSAGLP
+102 AALVETARSTGLP

-124 FVAVTEEVHT
+124 FVTVTEEIHT

-155 EALLGGGGVPQVLA
+155 EALLGGGGVPQVLR
-169 ILAEF
+169 ILADF
-174 SGNPVFLETAD
+174 SGNPIFLETAD

-193 APEPGGAARGAGA
+193 AGSTGA
-206 GAAGGPGS
+206 
-214 APGVDPLQV
+214 DPLQV
-223 WEGLRGGRSRE
+223 WEGMRGQHKE
-234 EGPPAG
+234 EPPAG
-240 AVLVDV
+240 TILVDV

-252 APGPGGTT
+252 
-260 TGAGTGSGTVGGPGL
+260 TG
-275 PGVGPVGPVGSG
+275 
-287 GFGGFGGFGG
+287 
-297 SDSDT
+297 
-302 SGTEDG
+302 
-308 TAGNGGPS
+308 
-316 GGRGSFGAYAPTS
+316 S
-329 VRARIVLLPV
+329 VRARLVLLPV
-339 SAPLQPVHRI
+339 GTPVAPVHRI

-356 SLAVVLM
+356 ILAVVLM

-376 GDFLTDLAEGRITA
+376 GDFLTDLAEGRIEA

-399 LGFKPGD
+399 LGFKPGA

-411 VVMRLPDGTV
+411 VVMRLADGLA
-421 SRSPGG
+421 PGG
-427 ALAVLAR
+427 GWAVLAR
-434 AVAEELAAVGV
+434 AVAEELTSVGV
-445 PTLLGVRPVE
+445 PVLLGVRPVE

-466 ESERTAVADRVAAA
+466 ESERAAVADRVAAA
-480 LRTGAERAGLHGAGV
+480 LRAGVERAGMQRPGAH
-495 QPPVVVVGVAGG
+495 PPVVVVGVAGG

-526 GLTDRPWYDAR
+526 GLSDRPWYDAR
-537 RLDTELL
+537 RLDIDLL
-544 LWRLRHHDDGTALA
+544 LWRLREHPDLA
-558 AFVERAIGPLREHDR
+558 AFVDRAIGPLRDHDL
-573 RSKSPLLPTLETYLT
+573 RSKPPLLPTLQTYLA

-610 LGRIAE
+610 LARIGE

-639 LVP
+639 HVS